1 MCVCV
6 SGMGSGN
13 VCLQW
18 PGDRLCFSPQGW
30 TPRVQGGPKQ
40 GLESMYS
47 LNRET
52 RNKNYWTKF
61 VLKVFL
67 VGVDHISFAHNLE
80 VEFCSH
86 EAPTQSN
93 I

>member
-52 RNKNYWTKF
+52 RNKNY
-61 VLKVFL
+61 
-67 VGVDHISFAHNLE
+67 
-80 VEFCSH
+80 
-86 EAPTQSN
+86 
-93 I
+93 